1 VTGIEPACQF
11 IRYLQRVQ
19 GFSPWRQLLLI
30 SGEKE
35 WSEQLL
41 QTAFDSAENSIWVGD
56 PGIGGLQPCPGMEKI
71 SPKQAHQVLGQ
82 ERELLIFDSWSG
94 FNPNAFGQTSGIVV
108 AGGMMVLVTPTLNR
122 WAFFDD
128 PEYQN
133 MATIPFQATDVG
145 RRFIKHLQRCI
156 GNDRRLI
163 LIEQHKPLPEILA
176 PDSDGVS
183 QDTLPPYRSYDQ
195 QQLVELIVCH
205 FTKPENQPLGPSA
218 EPVVIT
224 ADRGR
229 GKSAALGIIAARL
242 IQAGYR
248 QIAVTAPAKGAVQPL
263 MMLAQQLLQPCDS
276 SPGLIRGEQGAICF
290 YQPDQLLGELPRA
303 DLLLVD
309 EAAAIPAPVLKQML
323 QRYPNVVFASTI
335 HGYEGTGQGFA
346 VRFRQVLDELS
357 PGWLSLTLSQPIR
370 WAKSDPLEQFTYK
383 ALLLDAEP
391 ASEISVQG
399 DVISYCRLNRD
410 LLIDDPALLEELFG
424 LLVLAHY
431 RTTPGDL
438 RIMLD
443 SPNLQVWAAFSDTA
457 TNSGSER
464 HLLATALVAEEGP
477 IEPDLAA
484 AIMAGKRRPRGHLIP
499 QTLLAHSGI
508 RSAANYS
515 GLRVMRI
522 AVHPALQR
530 RGIGLELLRY
540 IEREAR
546 QQGVDWL
553 GTSFG
558 LTPGLNDLW
567 SRAGLVV
574 ARIGFTRDK
583 VSGTHAGVMLK
594 GISDRGE
601 LFQQELQ
608 QQWQQVLPELVKRE
622 LADLEPDL
630 VTRLNSGATCD

>member
-1 VTGIEPACQF
+1 MH
-11 IRYLQRVQ
+11 LQQVQ
-19 GFSPWRQLLLI
+19 RFSPWRQLLLI
-30 SGEKE
+30 SGEKN
-35 WSEQLL
+35 WSERLL
-41 QTAFDSAENSIWVGD
+41 HRAFSAAENCLWIGDQAVG
-56 PGIGGLQPCPGMEKI
+56 GMQPCIGMEQI

-82 ERELLIFDSWSG
+82 EREVLIFDSWSG

-108 AGGMMVLVTPTLNR
+108 AGGILVLVIPALDS
-122 WAFFDD
+122 WQAYDD
-128 PEYQN
+128 PEYRSI
-133 MATIPFQATDVG
+133 ATTPYRTEDVG
-145 RRFIKHLQRCI
+145 RRFISHLRRCI
-156 GNDRRLI
+156 GLDERLT
-163 LIEQHKPLPEILA
+163 LVEQDKPLPEIWL
-176 PDSDGVS
+176 PDQPDPRT
-183 QDTLPPYRSYDQ
+183 DFLPPYRSDDQ
-195 QQLVELIVCH
+195 QQMVEQIVRH
-205 FTKPENQPLGPSA
+205 FLSPEQPLLTSSA

-229 GKSAALGIIAARL
+229 GKSAALGIVAAKL
-242 IQAGYR
+242 LQAGYR
-248 QIAVTAPAKGAVQPL
+248 DIAVTAPSKAAVQPL
-263 MMLAQQLLQPCDS
+263 MMLAEQQSQPCEQNS
-276 SPGLIRGEQGAICF
+276 GLIHTAQGQICF
-290 YQPDQLLGELPRA
+290 YTPDKLLAERPRA

-323 QRYPNVVFASTI
+323 EQYPRIIFASTI

-346 VRFRQVLDELS
+346 VRFRQVLDRLT

-370 WAKSDPLEQFTYK
+370 WANDDPLEQFTYS

-391 ASEISVQG
+391 ASEVSVQG
-399 DVISYCRLNRD
+399 GAISYRRLNRD
-410 LLIDDPALLEELFG
+410 QVIADPGLLEELFG

-508 RSAANYS
+508 QAAASYS

-530 RGIGLELLRY
+530 RGIGLNLLHY
-540 IEREAR
+540 IECAAR
-546 QQGVDWL
+546 QQAIDWL

-558 LTPGLNDLW
+558 LTSGLHDFWN
-567 SRAGLVV
+567 RAGMIV
-574 ARIGFTRDK
+574 ARVGFTRDK

-594 GISDRGE
+594 GVSEQGVE
-601 LFQQELQ
+601 FQQQVQ
-608 QQWQQVLPELVKRE
+608 QQWQQALPELAKGE

-630 VTRLNSGATCD
+630 MTRLKQE